1 MDKKRWLNLLR
12 ILISVGILVVL
23 FWRIGLGETLTIL
36 RQADLRYWLIA
47 LTLFL
52 CSLAIRA
59 WRWLV
64 LIRGLGVAVD
74 FWRLLR
80 LYFVGAFF
88 NAMLPS
94 SFGGD
99 VVRAFELTQD
109 TDPSAAVGTVLVDR
123 MTGLLT
129 LFAMGLA
136 VLPFIARRL
145 PVELVAVIVGVA
157 GGGLI
162 VGGVI
167 LESRLLKRIG
177 GWLPAPFSL
186 TGEGPLAKI
195 YAAVTGCGLR
205 AILQACGISF
215 FFNLLNVLINWLCGK
230 TVGAQIGLD
239 YFFAV
244 TLLLSVSGL
253 IPSIG
258 GWGVREA
265 TSAALLTPLGVD
277 ENVAVALGLVVGTVH
292 LAAGLSGGVIYALEG
307 WLGLRANARTDGRF
321 S

>member
-12 ILISVGILVVL
+12 ILISVGILTVL
-23 FWRIGLGETLTIL
+23 FWRIGLGETLTVL
-36 RQADLRYWLIA
+36 RQADLRCWLIA
-47 LTLFL
+47 LGLFL

-64 LIRGLGVAVD
+64 LIRGLGAVVN

-88 NAMLPS
+88 NALLPS

-99 VVRAFELTQD
+99 VVRAIELTQD

-129 LFAMGLA
+129 LFAMGLTA
-136 VLPFIARRL
+136 LLFIARRL
-145 PVELVAVIVGVA
+145 PIELTAVIVGVA

-162 VGGVI
+162 VGGMI
-167 LESRLLKRIG
+167 LEGRLLKRLG
-177 GWLPAPFSL
+177 ACLPAPLSL

-195 YAAVTGCGLR
+195 YAAVTGCGRR
-205 AILQACGISF
+205 AILQACAISL
-215 FFNLLNVLINWLCGK
+215 FFNLLNVLINWLCGQ
-230 TVGAQIGLD
+230 TVGAQVGLG
-239 YFFAV
+239 YFFAI
-244 TLLLSVSGL
+244 TPLLSVSGL

-265 TSAALLTPLGVD
+265 TSAALLMPLGVD
-277 ENVAVALGLVVGTVH
+277 ERVAVALGLALGAINLT
-292 LAAGLSGGVIYALEG
+292 AGLSGGVIYALEG
-307 WLGLRANARTDGRF
+307 WMGLRANAQKVDRPV
-321 S
+321 